1 MNLFKVSSNHLSP
14 HAPSSST
21 TSSFS
26 VIGQVGYRAG
36 LRQHPQFKGAA
47 IIRFLSMQG
56 CRPKA
61 ARSSKSFQEN
71 KSIFLCKIYLFLNI
85 GQIFHKAHMQ
95 VRLAQ
100 RLPVYVFCFKFRFN
114 TWRLQDFSI
123 VVSIV
128 WVPGFPGSFPPS
140 FPHFTEFDSALCFSL
155 QF

>member
-1 MNLFKVSSNHLSP
+1 MLCVMNLFKVSSNHLSP

-47 IIRFLSMQG
+47 IIRFLSMPG

-85 GQIFHKAHMQ
+85 GQIFQKHICKSDWPRGCQ
-95 VRLAQ
+95 
-100 RLPVYVFCFKFRFN
+100 
-114 TWRLQDFSI
+114 
-123 VVSIV
+123 
-128 WVPGFPGSFPPS
+128 
-140 FPHFTEFDSALCFSL
+140 FTSSALNSASTLEDCRISL
-155 QF
+155 LLSL